1 MRKMF
6 TLRTCSRLIL
16 SVKHAEFVVLP
27 SIQRGTKK
35 KHMFL
40 YHYGTKQQMGGRG
53 PARSDLP
60 LNILR
65 RGPMTYY
72 SISFDQHKNF
82 YDFFSP
88 GVVDTF

>member
-1 MRKMF
+1 MPN
-6 TLRTCSRLIL
+6 L
-16 SVKHAEFVVLP
+16 SFYLQYSKE
-27 SIQRGTKK
+27 QKK
-35 KHMFL
+35 KHVVL

-82 YDFFSP
+82 YDFFST